1 MVSRAFRD
9 GRSAHSMGGRW
20 RLFLGWPWRGLQG
33 GRARGTHTHHELSP
47 ERAAPS
53 RTAHPTLPLACP
65 LCTISLFSEPPLLPH
80 AHSNCAVSGLKTGTG
95 QTREPQG
102 SLLPHPTPPAE
113 SPSPLCDLLGLVQPV
128 RSCQFS
134 APAPYSLPQTPAST
148 RAWRSTGRT
157 NHRTQVPGVQ
167 PGARLHLRSW

>member
-65 LCTISLFSEPPLLPH
+65 LCTISLFSEPPPLPH

-102 SLLPHPTPPAE
+102 SLLPHPTPPPLNPPVPSVTSWAWY
-113 SPSPLCDLLGLVQPV
+113 SPSGPASSPPLPPTPFLKPLLPPGPGGLLAEPITELRCRV
-128 RSCQFS
+128 S
-134 APAPYSLPQTPAST
+134 SLGPAST
-148 RAWRSTGRT
+148 
-157 NHRTQVPGVQ
+157 
-167 PGARLHLRSW
+167 